1 MRISDW
7 SSDVCSSDLGVY
19 IEGGTLNQ
27 TDMKTRITRYMGMA
41 VFFALPVL
49 NGCTGDFGDI
59 NTDPSLVTDPDVKF
73 LFTYSANA
81 LPPTGGAWIWESLE
95 QTMRFTQQVTT
106 NPYALTG
113 NINSRYGR

>member
-1 MRISDW
+1 
-7 SSDVCSSDLGVY
+7 
-19 IEGGTLNQ
+19 
-27 TDMKTRITRYMGMA
+27 MA

-49 NGCTGDFGDI
+49 NSCTGDFGDI

-81 LPPTGGAWIWESLE
+81 LPPTGGEWIWESLE

-106 NPYALTG
+106 NPYEITG
-113 NINSRYGR
+113 NINSRYGRYYSAKIGRASCRERVCQYV